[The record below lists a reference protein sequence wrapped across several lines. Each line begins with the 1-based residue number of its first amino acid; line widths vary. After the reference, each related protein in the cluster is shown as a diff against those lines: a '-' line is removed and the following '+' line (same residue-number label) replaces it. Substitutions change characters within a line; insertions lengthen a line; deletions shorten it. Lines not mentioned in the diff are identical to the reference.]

1 MRTFIF
7 ILFCTISSSALA
19 ARIAVVYHSGYGHT
33 EVIAKAVY
41 EGTLEIKGTESKLIK
56 VSPEGKIPEEA
67 WQILEKSDAI
77 VFGAPTYMGSL
88 SGPFKMFIDTTS
100 KIFLEQTPIAKGS
113 FVGLT
118 FLIHLQS
125 FSDNIFSAL
134 FLISDN
140 FFGTDK
146 L

>member
-1 MRTFIF
+1 MVKFFRDFLNMTLL
-7 ILFCTISSSALA
+7 LFLQVNFP
-19 ARIAVVYHSGYGHT
+19 RVNP
-33 EVIAKAVY
+33 
-41 EGTLEIKGTESKLIK
+41 LR
-56 VSPEGKIPEEA
+56 PN
-67 WQILEKSDAI
+67 
-77 VFGAPTYMGSL
+77 
-88 SGPFKMFIDTTS
+88 
-100 KIFLEQTPIAKGS
+100 IFLEQTPIAKGS

-134 FLISDN
+134 FLISDT